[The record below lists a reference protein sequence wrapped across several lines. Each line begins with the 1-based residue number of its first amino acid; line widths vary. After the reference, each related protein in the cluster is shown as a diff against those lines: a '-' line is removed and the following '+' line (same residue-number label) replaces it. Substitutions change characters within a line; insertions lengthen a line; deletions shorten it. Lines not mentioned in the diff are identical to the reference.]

1 MKKLMLIVGI
11 ALCGALLA
19 VPALSEQG
27 DTGAPQPAPAAPTK
41 GPAGAKAVKAGQATK
56 AGQAPLPVKADQ
68 AQAGQ
73 TTAGETAGETATGEE
88 SALGS
93 MPADV
98 AGFTKAMS
106 EQITAVGGE
115 PHCTDTNGR
124 CYYQYR
130 GEGERAHEIQ
140 LWYSELNRTIYV
152 FVNHLA
158 AAPQTGTTTPTVV
171 RHIAAASRAMGR
183 GRFEWNPTDGEVRLG
198 AVLNVDTNFDP
209 RALQSLLRFVQS
221 QADRYAGQVAGLVQ
235 STERAPALA
244 QAGAG
249 ETPGAVTD
257 PNGYM
262 NAIEQELTALD
273 LTPTCQTAQGRCTFE
288 LDSEEARNVFSVT
301 VQYNSTNQTVLV
313 TIDQYLTATTEN
325 PRTDRLLQRLMELNW
340 QQLVPMFQWNAAD
353 GHVRLAG
360 LLNTDSNF
368 DRRAFRGV
376 VQAVDAV
383 AARNYRE
390 LRTLMNP

>member
-1 MKKLMLIVGI
+1 MKKVMLIVAI

-19 VPALSEQG
+19 VPALSEQSSA
-27 DTGAPQPAPAAPTK
+27 GAGQPGPAAPTK
-41 GPAGAKAVKAGQATK
+41 GPAGAKAVKAGQPTK
-56 AGQAPLPVKADQ
+56 AGQPLPVESGQAEVDQ
-68 AQAGQ
+68 VTTGEGAG
-73 TTAGETAGETATGEE
+73 GEAPEGEE

-115 PHCTDTNGR
+115 PQCTETKGR
-124 CYYQYR
+124 CTYR
-130 GEGERAHEIQ
+130 YSGAGARVHEIQ
-140 LWYSELNRTIYV
+140 LWYSETNRTIYV

-158 AAPQTGTTTPTVV
+158 SAPQTGATTPTVV
-171 RHIAAASRAMGR
+171 RHLAAASRAMGK
-183 GRFEWNPTDGEVRLG
+183 GRFEWNPTDGEVRLS
-198 AVLNVDTNFDP
+198 AVLNVDTNFDG
-209 RALQSLLRFVQS
+209 RALQSLLRFVQE

-244 QAGAG
+244 RPSAG
-249 ETPGAVTD
+249 ETPGAVSD

-262 NAIEQELTALD
+262 NAIEQELTGLQ
-273 LTPTCQTAQGRCTFE
+273 LSPTCLPAQGRCTFE
-288 LDSEEARNVFSVT
+288 LDSEEARNVFAVT
-301 VQYNSTNQTVLV
+301 VQYNSADQTVMV
-313 TIDQYLTATTEN
+313 AIDQYMTATSDN

-353 GHVRLAG
+353 GRVRLAG

-383 AARNYRE
+383 AARRYRE